1 MKTQIITT
9 VIALFFLM
17 PLTGKSQSKHEQ
29 FQEKKKEIGIKKI
42 GYITENLSLTAEE
55 AQAFWPVYNEYEV
68 KRDALIKENRVKKNP
83 IDIDKLSEKELN
95 EMLDAEINKEK
106 KMLDLRIEYQDKF
119 KKVLPVKKVVLL
131 YKAEKEFRKVLLND
145 IREARKDKK
154 PKPINNR

>member
-1 MKTQIITT
+1 MKTKIITT
-9 VIALFFLM
+9 VIALIFLM
-17 PLTGKSQSKHEQ
+17 PLTGRSQERKEQ

-42 GYITENLSLTAEE
+42 GFLTEQLALTTEE
-55 AQAFWPVYNEYEV
+55 AQAFWPVYNEFESQ
-68 KRDALIKENRVKKNP
+68 KDALLKENRDKKEP

-145 IREARKDKK
+145 IREVRKDRK
-154 PKPINNR
+154 PKPLNNR